1 MKTLYLAAAIVG
13 AIVPYLFFFEHFG
26 ANGLNL
32 LTFIAAVFANPAAS
46 KFTADLLISSFV
58 FWIFMFHRGQFE
70 HGLNPTVFIVLNLL
84 IGLSCALPAYLY
96 AQELRRSP
104 RTEES

>member
-26 ANGLNL
+26 ANGLSL
-32 LTFIAAVFANPAAS
+32 LTFVVAVFANPAAS
-46 KFTADLLISSFV
+46 GFTADLFISSFV

-70 HGLNPTVFIVLNLL
+70 HAPNPTVFIVLNLL

-104 RTEES
+104 RSEGS